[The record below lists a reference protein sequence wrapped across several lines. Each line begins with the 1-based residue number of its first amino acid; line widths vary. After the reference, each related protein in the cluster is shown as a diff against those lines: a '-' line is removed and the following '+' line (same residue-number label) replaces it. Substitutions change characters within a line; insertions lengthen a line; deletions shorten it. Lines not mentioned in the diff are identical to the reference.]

1 MKKVFQILPIW
12 EWTGVLFL
20 MMSGNAF
27 QCLMQFSGGQFDSVA
42 RTFNF

>member
-12 EWTGVLFL
+12 ELSGVLFL